1 MKTALIIG
9 CGNMGSAIVTALLEK
24 EIFPRESLL
33 IVEKQENQ
41 FTLKIEGMGV
51 RILKSIQ
58 EVEEPQELVLLA
70 IKPQD
75 ASSVMEQLKPKVN
88 AKSLVISIM
97 AGITLKAMEKSLP
110 EPMLIRSMPNTPCA
124 IHQGMTVF
132 CGSPKVTASHKAI
145 AQVVLGGMG
154 KAIEVEN
161 EGMIDSATAISGS
174 GPAYLF
180 YLAEAMT
187 EAAKAFGFSALDAAT
202 LANQTLLGASMLLEQ
217 SEEGAEELK
226 RRVTSKGGTT
236 EAALKTFDAKGIKQ
250 SLTDGFKAAK
260 ARSEELGRG

>member
-1 MKTALIIG
+1 MKTALIVG
-9 CGNMGSAIVTALLEK
+9 CGNMGSAIVSALLEK

-41 FTLKIEGMGV
+41 HTLQLEGMGV
-51 RILKSIQ
+51 RIFKTIE
-58 EVEEPQELVLLA
+58 EVKETQELVILA

-75 ASSVMEQLKPKVN
+75 AVPVMERLKPKVN
-88 AKSLVISIM
+88 AQSLVISIM
-97 AGITLKAMEKSLP
+97 AGITLKAMEKVLT

-145 AQVVLGGMG
+145 AQVILGGMG
-154 KAIEVEN
+154 KAIEVEH

-187 EAAKAFGFSALDAAT
+187 EAAKAFGFSAGDAT
-202 LANQTLLGASMLLEQ
+202 MLANQTLLGASLLLEQ
-217 SEEGAEELK
+217 SEEGAEGLK
-226 RRVTSKGGTT
+226 KRVTSKGGTT
-236 EAALKTFDAKGIKQ
+236 EAALRTFDAKGIKQ
-250 SLTDGFKAAK
+250 SLTEGFKAAK